1 MITYYQILY
10 TTQNIS
16 SVKIAEY
23 LSEINIPKL
32 KESDKH
38 MLDEF
43 PSYEECK
50 HAVNNM
56 KKEKSP
62 GLDGLPSEFRV
73 KSVSYSMK
81 HLKIYIIKVKCQAHK
96 NNQ

>member
-1 MITYYQILY
+1 
-10 TTQNIS
+10 
-16 SVKIAEY
+16 
-23 LSEINIPKL
+23 
-32 KESDKH
+32 

-50 HAVNNM
+50 DTVNDL

-62 GLDGLPSEFRV
+62 GLPSDFFFRTFGV

-96 NNQ
+96 NYK